1 MSSGP
6 ASDGQPPVRPAGGLA
21 ARCPACATVFRV
33 VPDQLRV
40 SEGWVRCGRCA
51 DVFNASVNL
60 VDIAT
65 GAPVAAGEAPP
76 PAPALRHEDEAA
88 RDDADDAV
96 DDGQSV
102 AVPLPI
108 DSPAQEPAPVDG
120 QASDGPTSNGPTSD
134 SQASDSRASVIP
146 APKSSSLP
154 SPASD
159 SRPSD
164 SQPFDSEAFDIERAA
179 SAAEGVDAPPGAP
192 AAAAATPSFLRR
204 AERAERAERWQR
216 PRVRAL
222 LAVLGL
228 LGLLV
233 LAGQWLYAYRDPLA
247 ARFAAA
253 RPLLEEGCALLG
265 CSIGAARSIESL
277 TVDSSG
283 LVRVEKS
290 NVYRLSVVLKNRASI
305 DVALPAIDLI
315 LTDGQGRLL
324 ARRVFRAEE
333 LGAAQTTLGA
343 RRDLSL
349 QATVQTA
356 TEAVAGYTIDI
367 FYP

>member
-6 ASDGQPPVRPAGGLA
+6 ASEGQPPARPAGGLA

-51 DVFNASVNL
+51 DVFNASDNL
-60 VDIAT
+60 VDVET

-76 PAPALRHEDEAA
+76 PAPALRNEDEAA

-108 DSPAQEPAPVDG
+108 DSPALERAPVDG
-120 QASDGPTSNGPTSD
+120 QASDGPTSD
-134 SQASDSRASVIP
+134 SQASVIP

-159 SRPSD
+159 SQLSD

-179 SAAEGVDAPPGAP
+179 SAAEGGDASPGVP

-204 AERAERAERWQR
+204 AERAERWQR
-216 PRVRAL
+216 PRVRAS

-265 CSIGAARSIESL
+265 CSIGAVRSIESL

-290 NVYRLSVVLKNRASI
+290 NVYRLSVALKNRASI